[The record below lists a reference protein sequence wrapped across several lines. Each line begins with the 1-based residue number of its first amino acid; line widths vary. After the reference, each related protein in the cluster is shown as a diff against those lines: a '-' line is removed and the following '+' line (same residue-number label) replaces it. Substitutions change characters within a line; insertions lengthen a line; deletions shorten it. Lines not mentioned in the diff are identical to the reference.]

1 MQSENV
7 FTINPFI
14 NMSKDKGHK
23 NNKKAPADK
32 TDGKTKVLSAY
43 QREKLNLPPEIMM
56 PKIDTDKIIKKK

>member
-1 MQSENV
+1 
-7 FTINPFI
+7 
-14 NMSKDKGHK
+14 MSKDKGHK

-56 PKIDTDKIIKKK
+56 PKIDTDKVAKKK